1 MIDSLSH
8 SRSIAILLAAA
19 AGASAYL
26 FLLNRVLIQMR
37 DARAK
42 SFLIRSGGL
51 LSVAAA
57 GVAGYFAAGTWWLI
71 VPVAVLTIAALGE
84 VRRLITRWR
93 HRGAAP
99 VAVEGPA
106 VRLARP
112 RTTTDLVVRRYAV
125 AAPGWRG
132 PDLRIAHI
140 SDLHLNSHL
149 PLSYFRDTMHRV
161 AEAEPD
167 LVFFTGDFVTYR
179 RYASL
184 LPEVLPLARGRLGT
198 FGILGNHDCWAD
210 PGIVAEA
217 VTASGVTLLA
227 NGGTRIVTGNGN
239 SVLVAG
245 CELPW
250 AREPWQP
257 PVPAAGELALLL
269 THTPDNV
276 YWLSKLGFAAI
287 FAGHYHGGQI
297 RLPWL
302 GALVVPSRYGR
313 RFDHGHF
320 VMHGTHLFVT
330 AGVGS
335 AEPPVRLWCPPDVF
349 IVNVTGEHG

>member
-1 MIDSLSH
+1 M
-8 SRSIAILLAAA
+8 AAA
-19 AGASAYL
+19 ASVYL
-26 FLLNRVLIQMR
+26 YLLNRVLIQMR
-37 DARAK
+37 DVRHK
-42 SFLIRSGGL
+42 SFAIRAGGL
-51 LSVAAA
+51 LAVAAA
-57 GVAGYFAAGTWWLI
+57 GVVGYLVAGTWWLI
-71 VPVAVLTIAALGE
+71 APAAVLIVAALGE
-84 VRRLITRWR
+84 VRRLITRRR

-99 VAVEGPA
+99 VAVGGPA

-112 RTTTDLVVRRYAV
+112 RTTTDLAVRRYAI

-132 PDLRIAHI
+132 PDLRVAHI

-149 PLSYFRDTMHRV
+149 PLAYYEDALRRV
-161 AEAEPD
+161 AETQPD
-167 LVFFTGDFVTYR
+167 LVFFTGDFVSYA
-179 RYASL
+179 RYAEL
-184 LPEVLPLARGRLGT
+184 LPRVLPLARGRLGT
-198 FGILGNHDCWAD
+198 FGILGNHDYWAD
-210 PGIVAEA
+210 AWTVAEA

-227 NGGTRIVTGNGN
+227 NGGTRIAAGDGA

-250 AREPWQP
+250 SRGPWQP

-276 YWLSKLGFAAI
+276 YWLSKLGFVAI

-297 RLPWL
+297 RLP
-302 GALVVPSRYGR
+302 GVGSLVVPSRYGR

-349 IVNVTGEHG
+349 VVDVMGANKTGSTAPGTPY